1 MQLSEEIIKILEYIG
16 KQVGVTIDWTNANI
30 IPYVQELIQRF
41 IRWEISTSVIWI
53 ILATVFLSLCLIGT
67 VLIHKYCYWDGLEW
81 VIFAIICI
89 TSVVVISVQI
99 FDIVTCNVFPEKV
112 LYDKI
117 SYYIEMAKR

>member
-30 IPYVQELIQRF
+30 IPYVQELIKRF

-99 FDIVTCNVFPEKV
+99 FDIVTCNVFPEKE

-117 SYYIEMAKR
+117 SYYIAIAKR